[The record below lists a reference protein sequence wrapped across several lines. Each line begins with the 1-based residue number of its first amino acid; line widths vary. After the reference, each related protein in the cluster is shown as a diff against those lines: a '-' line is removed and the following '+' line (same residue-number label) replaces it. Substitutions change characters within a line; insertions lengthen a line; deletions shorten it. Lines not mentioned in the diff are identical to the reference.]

1 MILQASEAFSHQIM
15 DVPLDDAHI
24 AQPVAFALLGHQ
36 ILLHQLFQGMA
47 DGGLVQGQP
56 GAQGPGGRALFLLQA
71 LHDPGLQ

>member
-15 DVPLDDAHI
+15 DIPLDDAYI

-36 ILLHQLFQGMA
+36 ILFHQLFQDMA
-47 DGGLVQGQP
+47 DGGLVQGELL
-56 GAQGPGGRALFLLQA
+56 AQGPGGRALFLLQA